1 MRSQTPFIPWV
12 ARFWYLGVIVVI
24 SMGFY
29 VRLAVDTV
37 GQVIGTD
44 PVLGGDPWIYLERW
58 ESVKEGLIPYLEGE
72 FEHLP
77 LALILIV
84 LVGLVADLTTIPYWN
99 VFAGFAMVM
108 TWATAYIVRNTGLRL
123 NDDTAIFR
131 FLVLAGPLMPLVLF
145 RTDVLSTM
153 LASMA
158 ILAWVA
164 GQENRGMAAVQGGV
178 LAKGWPV
185 VLAVSEWWRGRQARA
200 ALIVAFTMSL
210 TTFLILMPGFQSGR
224 AFRGIHLE
232 TLVGSILLLVRILS
246 GDTPGTFHDAGA
258 LYLTAGGWQVA
269 INVAIGTVFGLVAL
283 RALRHR
289 FSWRRAHILGAALTL
304 AVILGSPLFSP
315 QFLIWVVPFLTLVA
329 GPRTIKLWVAMTL
342 VTILYVGFWDVPS
355 LWWSAALMVRNILFV
370 ILAVEVTRSAVA
382 GVETT
387 A

>member
-1 MRSQTPFIPWV
+1 MRSQTPFVPWV

-24 SMGFY
+24 SIGFY
-29 VRLAVDTV
+29 VRLAVDTI

-44 PVLGGDPWIYLERW
+44 PVLGGDPWTYLKRW

-77 LALILIV
+77 LALVLIV
-84 LVGLVADLTTIPYWN
+84 MVGLVADLTTIPYWN

-108 TWATAYIVRNTGLRL
+108 TWATAYTVRNTGLRL

-210 TTFLILMPGFQSGR
+210 TTFLILTPGFQSGR

-232 TLVGSILLLVRILS
+232 TLVGSILLFVRVLS

-355 LWWSAALMVRNILFV
+355 LWWSAALLARNILFV

-382 GVETT
+382 GVERT

>member
-44 PVLGGDPWIYLERW
+44 PVLGGDPWTYLERW